1 MQNYLTHNANGISDS
16 IGYVHIEAVP
26 DLRFVFISEQ
36 RYLQL
41 MRDTLAMVKY
51 AFIKGESLSLSAYG
65 KLGGGVYSDIN
76 ILILRDL
83 LRFIEKGISKRKWL

>member
-36 RYLQL
+36 RYLLL
-41 MRDTLAMVKY
+41 MRDTLAMV
-51 AFIKGESLSLSAYG
+51 
-65 KLGGGVYSDIN
+65 
-76 ILILRDL
+76 
-83 LRFIEKGISKRKWL
+83 